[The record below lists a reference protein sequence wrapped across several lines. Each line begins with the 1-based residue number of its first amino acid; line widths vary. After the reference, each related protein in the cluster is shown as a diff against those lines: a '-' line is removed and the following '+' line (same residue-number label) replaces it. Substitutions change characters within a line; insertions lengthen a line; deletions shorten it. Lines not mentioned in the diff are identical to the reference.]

1 LPKTQ
6 SNPWLFG
13 FDRGVVEALPPAVQD
28 IVYEHPNPILLKC
41 ASSPHIY
48 LLDGGEKRW
57 IETIETFNDRGY
69 LWRDVHFVTCEE
81 LRSIPDGTPI
91 PANAGPPPQ
100 P

>member
-1 LPKTQ
+1 MILAL
-6 SNPWLFG
+6 PWLFG
-13 FDRGVVEALPPAVQD
+13 FDRGAVEALPPAVQD

-57 IETIETFNDRGY
+57 IETIETFNNRGY
-69 LWRDVHFVTCEE
+69 VWRDVYFVTCEE